1 MFKPLAGIAAAAL
14 LCTLTLP
21 GPAAAQQRDGASA
34 ATGAA
39 VTVAGTDIS
48 SARRHHAYRH
58 RTYHRRYARHYV
70 APAPRYDYGIP
81 AHRYWGPP
89 YASLWPLPP
98 IWPFGP
104 WPFYY

>member
-1 MFKPLAGIAAAAL
+1 MLKPLAGIAAAAM
-14 LCTLTLP
+14 LCTLALP
-21 GPAAAQQRDGASA
+21 GPAAATEQHRA
-34 ATGAA
+34 ATSESAKAA
-39 VTVAGTDIS
+39 VADSDIS
-48 SARRHHAYRH
+48 SAKRH
-58 RTYHRRYARHYV
+58 HRRYYRHYAYRNV
-70 APAPRYDYGIP
+70 QPAEPRYDYGIP

>member
-1 MFKPLAGIAAAAL
+1 MFKPTAGFAAAAFC
-14 LCTLTLP
+14 CTLALS
-21 GPAAAQQRDGASA
+21 GAAAAQQRDSA
-34 ATGAA
+34 ATVSTAKVAA
-39 VTVAGTDIS
+39 VATDVS
-48 SARRHHAYRH
+48 SAHHVHHRYHRHVA
-58 RTYHRRYARHYV
+58 RTYQ
-70 APAPRYDYGIP
+70 PRYDYGIP